1 MHDTSVDLGALTDL
15 RTPWCVHTVATLRIA
30 EHVTAGIS
38 EVRELA
44 AAAGC
49 DADALQAVLCHLA
62 SRGVFT
68 ETPPGRYALN
78 GAARQLLEAPF
89 LDLDG
94 IGGRM
99 AYAWGTLPTYVRT
112 GRPGYVEQFGL
123 PFWEDL
129 AAHPDIAAS
138 FDALM
143 GPAGH
148 GTPDPSVELTCGWD
162 AIRTVVDVG
171 GGTG

>member
-30 EHVTAGIS
+30 EHVAAGVS

-44 AAAGC
+44 AVAGC
-49 DADALQAVLCHLA
+49 DADALRAVLCHLV

-68 ETPPGRYALN
+68 ETAPGRYALN
-78 GAARQLLEAPF
+78 DAARQLLEAPF
-89 LDLDG
+89 LDLGG

-112 GRPGYVEQFGL
+112 GRPGYAEQSGCRSGKIW
-123 PFWEDL
+123 PRTRSWR
-129 AAHPDIAAS
+129 PAS
-138 FDALM
+138 
-143 GPAGH
+143 
-148 GTPDPSVELTCGWD
+148 T
-162 AIRTVVDVG
+162 R
-171 GGTG
+171 